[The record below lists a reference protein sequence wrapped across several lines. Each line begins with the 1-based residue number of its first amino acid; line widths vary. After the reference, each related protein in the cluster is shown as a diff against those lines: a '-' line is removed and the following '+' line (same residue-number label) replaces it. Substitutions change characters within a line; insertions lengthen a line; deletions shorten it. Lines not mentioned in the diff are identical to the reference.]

1 MQAIKCYDH
10 IMSNR
15 ISIWGKGLPPA
26 RDDKKTPEP
35 RPKPKAKKRKFQ
47 RSYPIGELAQH
58 LPELAKA
65 KGIAVPEPQPTISE
79 PIEEPKIEET
89 AKAEPVQEHE
99 TRETQEKSLAEEPK
113 TVRRYQV
120 LKRRQRRRACM
131 SISVS
136 EEEEDILREA
146 AAESGL
152 SFSSWAREALFRA
165 AKRKIPNRP
174 R

>member
-1 MQAIKCYDH
+1 
-10 IMSNR
+10 MSNR

-26 RDDKKTPEP
+26 RDDKKVNET
-35 RPKPKAKKRKFQ
+35 RPKAKAKRRKFR
-47 RSYPIGELAQH
+47 RSYPIEELAQH
-58 LPELAKA
+58 LPEVAKA
-65 KGIAVPEPQPTISE
+65 KGLPVPEP
-79 PIEEPKIEET
+79 
-89 AKAEPVQEHE
+89 KAEPEP
-99 TRETQEKSLAEEPK
+99 EKEPEKEQIAQPEPEQKSVEEPT

-120 LKRRQRRRACM
+120 LKRRQRRRSCM

-165 AKRKIPNRP
+165 AKRKIPSRP